1 MSFNFLVIVLG
12 LSLFEIISSIDN
24 AIINAHI
31 LGTMPKKYQR
41 IFLVWGIFFAVF
53 VIRGV
58 LLLQTGAAPSAIE
71 SNLKAYLEPAKRTQI
86 KGA

>member
-58 LLLQTGAAPSAIE
+58 LPFLIVWLR
-71 SNLKAYLEPAKRTQI
+71 L
-86 KGA
+86 